1 MISQKPVIGVV
12 GGIGSGKS
20 RVATIL
26 ADLGSTWIN
35 ADDLAHEAYQAD
47 EVKTAIRSIWGP
59 QVFLPDGRVDRRGL
73 AERVFASH
81 SDLRRLEMVIHPWIA
96 RRRARVFTSLAEA
109 PNVKAFVA
117 DSPLL
122 LEANLD
128 GECDFIL
135 FVDCRLEIR
144 AQRLQASRGWSRE
157 ELERRESRQ
166 LPLDFKRDRADY
178 VVGNN
183 SDDASLV
190 RQVSTVFAVMLRSAC
205 RRPCGRIRRT
215 E

>member
-1 MISQKPVIGVV
+1 MISRKPVIGVV

-26 ADLGSTWIN
+26 ADLGSTGIN

-47 EVKTAIRSIWGP
+47 EVKAEIRSIWGS
-59 QVFLPDGRVDRRGL
+59 QVFLPDGRVDRRQL

-81 SDLRRLEMVIHPWIA
+81 GELRRLEMVIHPWIA
-96 RRRARVFTSLAEA
+96 RRRARVITSLAGS
-109 PNVKAFVA
+109 PNIKAFVA

-122 LEANLD
+122 FEANLD

-144 AQRLQASRGWSRE
+144 AQRLQVGRGWSRQ
-157 ELERRESRQ
+157 ELQRRESRQ

-178 VVGNN
+178 VVDNN

-190 RQVSTVFAVMLRSAC
+190 QRVGAVFAGILRSAS
-205 RRPCGRIRRT
+205 R
-215 E
+215 